1 MVMKIDRPLIDGL
14 TCDRKYFNM
23 RLQLVARIRSLQESS
38 PLKSN
43 KSRTGSLKSQNS
55 MRTKASSVSRKSKAS
70 SSRSLKLEAAVKTA
84 RLKTEMTFLER
95 DNEIR
100 RMQLAEERAI
110 NNALVDEC
118 KEIEVKQEPT
128 KTLDPFAPPQI
139 PYSPPCQSRDITET
153 KPKVTQINPQDNP
166 GNSPPKVPSQQ
177 QKNSVANQEIKAADS
192 PIVLPI
198 CQQSPTQETLKE
210 LISLQAK
217 QTELGSLLIRQQRKL
232 NLPSKEPPVFSG
244 NALDYPAFTTAFDS
258 IICENVPSNK
268 DRLYFLDKYT
278 AGKAN
283 EVVKG
288 FLAVNSEHSYTEAR
302 KLFNQRFGNP
312 VHVAQAYKSRLRNW
326 PHVKDG
332 DSVALQEFSDF
343 LFRCQEAVKI
353 TDQRIGLK

>member
-1 MVMKIDRPLIDGL
+1 M
-14 TCDRKYFNM
+14 
-23 RLQLVARIRSLQESS
+23 QESS

-95 DNEIR
+95 DNDIR
-100 RMQLAEERAI
+100 RMQLTKEIAIAEAEERAI
-110 NNALVDEC
+110 NDALVEEW

-139 PYSPPCQSRDITET
+139 PYSLPCQSRDIKET

-166 GNSPPKVPSQQ
+166 GNSPPKVRSQQ
-177 QKNSVANQEIKAADS
+177 QENPVANQEIKAADS

-217 QTELGSLLIRQQRKL
+217 QTELGSLLIQQQRKL

-244 NALDYPAFTTAFDS
+244 NAFDYPAFTTAFDS
-258 IICENVPSNK
+258 IICAKRPF
-268 DRLYFLDKYT
+268 D
-278 AGKAN
+278 
-283 EVVKG
+283 
-288 FLAVNSEHSYTEAR
+288 
-302 KLFNQRFGNP
+302 
-312 VHVAQAYKSRLRNW
+312 
-326 PHVKDG
+326 
-332 DSVALQEFSDF
+332 
-343 LFRCQEAVKI
+343 
-353 TDQRIGLK
+353 